1 MRKNNMYQDFDHGKK
16 HLKEYQR
23 WLAPSGSR
31 HFTKNAVFS
40 EAG

>member
-23 WLAPSGSR
+23 WLAPSR
-31 HFTKNAVFS
+31 EPPLH
-40 EAG
+40 

>member
-1 MRKNNMYQDFDHGKK
+1 MIKKRMYRTTIHAGST
-16 HLKEYQR
+16 LREYPR
-23 WLAPSGSR
+23 WLAPSRER